1 MTRGPELT
9 EFQKGGVI
17 YCWKAGVK
25 QNVIAQVIKC
35 SEAVVCN
42 IINRY
47 KSTNKAS
54 VRSRTGAPKKFN
66 ERDLRAIKRTIKCG
80 GRTLSTEQLHS
91 LWVENGGK
99 KVCMNTFRKAI
110 YTLGYHSRVMC
121 RKPLI
126 SLTNKKKRLAWAK

>member
-9 EFQKGGVI
+9 EFQRGGVI

-25 QNVIAQVIKC
+25 QNVIAQVVKC

-54 VRSRTGAPKKFN
+54 VRSRTGAPKKIN
-66 ERDLRAIKRTIKCG
+66 ERDLRAIKQTIKCG
-80 GRTLSTEQLHS
+80 GRTLSAEQLHS
-91 LWVENGGK
+91 LGLKIVGK
-99 KVCMNTFRKAI
+99 KSV
-110 YTLGYHSRVMC
+110 
-121 RKPLI
+121 
-126 SLTNKKKRLAWAK
+126 